1 MLPSQ
6 SGSYF
11 TVALSGK
18 ILKSVGAT
26 ERFVIL
32 MCLLLFELNCLTFG
46 RFYFLMYSGSSNLY
60 ECGND
65 APQFACFSILPP

>member
-18 ILKSVGAT
+18 ILQFVGAT

-32 MCLLLFELNCLTFG
+32 MCLLMFELNCLTFG
-46 RFYFLMYSGSSNLY
+46 RF
-60 ECGND
+60 
-65 APQFACFSILPP
+65 